1 MPQPLYKIKI
11 NDIEGR
17 QTSLAEHSGKV
28 LFIVN
33 VASKC
38 GFTSHYAGLQKL
50 HERYHEHGLVVCGF
64 PCNDFGGQ
72 EPGTEDEVKNF
83 CTLNYGVTFA
93 MFAKV
98 HVRGKEMH
106 PLFSRLVKHP
116 RHGGGLKW
124 NFTKFLIDRDG
135 EIFNRFA
142 PFTKPTAKRVIK
154 ALENCLGLSS
164 SDSKKAPAKK

>member
-1 MPQPLYKIKI
+1 MPQYLHEIRA

-17 QTSLAEHSGKV
+17 EICLAEYAGKV

-38 GFTSHYAGLQKL
+38 GFTPHYTGLQQL
-50 HERYHEHGLVVCGF
+50 HERYHERGLVVCGF

-72 EPGTEDEVKNF
+72 EPGTEDEVKKF
-83 CTLNYGVTFA
+83 CTLNYGVTFP

-106 PLFSRLVKHP
+106 PLFRLLVDHS
-116 RHGGGLKW
+116 RHGGSVKW
-124 NFTKFLIDRDG
+124 NFSKFLIDREG
-135 EIFNRFA
+135 EVQDRFA
-142 PFTKPTAKRVIK
+142 PFTKPTSRRVIR
-154 ALENCLGLSS
+154 ALENCLGTQTKKVTLS
-164 SDSKKAPAKK
+164 DE